1 MTTEETRESRLRR
14 ATMKCGGCGLPLLIG
29 ANYPEGVP
37 VSTLRTLELWCGE
50 CRMVTLM
57 GNPLVEKDRTD
68 GEEKD

>member
-1 MTTEETRESRLRR
+1 VTTSEETRELRLRR

-50 CRMVTLM
+50 CRTVTLM
-57 GNPLVEKDRTD
+57 GNPLEDRS
-68 GEEKD
+68 ESK